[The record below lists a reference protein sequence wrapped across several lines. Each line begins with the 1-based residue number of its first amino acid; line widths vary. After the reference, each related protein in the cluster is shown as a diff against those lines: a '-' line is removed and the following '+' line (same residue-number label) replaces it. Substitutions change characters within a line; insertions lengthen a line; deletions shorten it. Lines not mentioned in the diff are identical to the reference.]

1 MQLHE
6 TIFELALKRSFFF
19 PSNEPYGGTGGFY
32 EYGPVGVLIKH
43 KIENLWRETFI
54 KNEGFHEVETSIV
67 TPEAVLI
74 ASGHVSSF
82 ADPVVE
88 CVKCKT
94 RVRADTMV
102 EEKHFKFHG
111 EKWDG
116 KLETLDRIIS
126 EKGIKC
132 PKCSSEF
139 GRAYMFNLMFQ
150 TGIGGERATA
160 YSRPETAQ
168 GIFTAFPRIF
178 KNHGTKLPLAV
189 GQVGRSFRNEISPRK
204 GLVRMREFTQMELEY
219 FFNPSEPGFGGFGSV
234 SGSRMTM
241 MVKGEREEMTAKD
254 TVERKL
260 AANQIM
266 AYFLARQWEFYR
278 KVGID
283 TKKMHLRV
291 LEAGEIPH
299 YSKGNI
305 DMEVETSYGTIE
317 TIGNA
322 YRTDFDLSQ
331 HSKQSGTDFSVFI
344 ESEKK
349 KVMPHV
355 FELSMGVDRLFYCI
369 LEHCYRDKDKPLEG
383 GSATKTNERPGEGE
397 GGGVRAEGER
407 STKKEWEWFD
417 FPPAIAPYHVAV
429 FPLMSRDGLD
439 KKAEEVAAALRKA
452 GLDVTYRESGS
463 IGRRYARADEIGV
476 PYALTID
483 YDTLNDGTVT
493 IRYRNDGK
501 QERIKIEGCEAL
513 IQKNINDGRL
523 TL

>member
-1 MQLHE
+1 MQLHDR
-6 TIFELALKRSFFF
+6 IFELALKRSFFF
-19 PSNEPYGGTGGFY
+19 PSNEPYGATAGFY

-43 KIENLWRETFI
+43 KIENLWREMFI
-54 KNEGFHEVETSIV
+54 KSEGFHEVETSII
-67 TPEAVLI
+67 TPEPVLV

-88 CVKCKT
+88 CAKCKT
-94 RVRADTMV
+94 RVRADTMA
-102 EEKHFKFHG
+102 EEKHYSLHG

-116 KLETLDRIIS
+116 KLESLDAVIGS
-126 EKGIKC
+126 KGLKC
-132 PKCSSEF
+132 PKCGGEF
-139 GRAYMFNLMFQ
+139 GKAFMFNLMFQ
-150 TGIGGERATA
+150 TGIGGERTIA
-160 YSRPETAQ
+160 YARPETAQ

-178 KNHGTKLPLAV
+178 RNHGTKLPLAV
-189 GQVGRSFRNEISPRK
+189 GQVGKSFRNEISPRK

-219 FFNPSEPGFGGFGSV
+219 FFNPSAPDYEGFA
-234 SGSRMTM
+234 T
-241 MVKGEREEMTAKD
+241 VKGERIMMMVD
-254 TVERKL
+254 GERRPMVADEVVSQKL

-266 AYFLARQWEFYR
+266 AYFLVRQWEFYR

-283 TKKMHLRV
+283 EKKMHLRV
-291 LEAGEIPH
+291 LAAAEVPH

-305 DMEVETSYGTIE
+305 DMEVETSFGTIE

-331 HSKQSGTDFSVFI
+331 HSKHSGSDLSVFM
-344 ESEKK
+344 EAEKK

-355 FELSMGVDRLFYCI
+355 FELSMGVDRLFYCM
-369 LEHCYRDKDKPLEG
+369 LEHCFRDKDEKDEAGNWKL
-383 GSATKTNERPGEGE
+383 GSGKD
-397 GGGVRAEGER
+397 
-407 STKKEWEWFD
+407 WEWFD

-429 FPLMSRDGLD
+429 FPLMTKDGMD
-439 KKAEEVAAALRKA
+439 AKAVEVTALLRQS
-452 GLDVTYRESGS
+452 GLDVSYRDSGS

-483 YDTLNDGTVT
+483 YDTLKDETLT

-501 QERIKIEGCEAL
+501 QERIKIQEAGERIKRDMAEG
-513 IQKNINDGRL
+513 RV

>member
-43 KIENLWRETFI
+43 KMEGLWREIFI
-54 KNEGFHEVETSIV
+54 KSEGFHEVETSII
-67 TPEAVLI
+67 TPEPVLV

-88 CVKCKT
+88 CQGCRT
-94 RVRADTMV
+94 RVRADTLV
-102 EEKHFKFHG
+102 EEKHYSMHG

-116 KLETLDRIIS
+116 KLESLDAVIES
-126 EKGIKC
+126 KGIKC
-132 PKCSSEF
+132 PRCKGDF
-139 GRAYMFNLMFQ
+139 GKAYMFNLMFA
-150 TGIGGERATA
+150 TGIGGERTPA

-178 KNHGTKLPLAV
+178 RNHGTKLPLAV
-189 GQVGRSFRNEISPRK
+189 GQIGRSFRNEISPRK

-219 FFNPSEPGFGGFGSV
+219 FFNPSQPQFPGFGKVADS
-234 SGSRMTM
+234 SMTM
-241 MVKGEREEMTAKD
+241 MVEGKKEEMTSREV
-254 TVERKL
+254 VERKL
-260 AANQIM
+260 AANEIM
-266 AYFLARQWEFYR
+266 AYFLARQWEFYG

-283 TKKMHLRV
+283 PKRMHLRV
-291 LEAGEIPH
+291 LGNAEVPH

-331 HSKQSGTDFSVFI
+331 HTKHSGSDFSVFI

-369 LEHCYRDKDKPLEG
+369 LEHCYREKD
-383 GSATKTNERPGEGE
+383 TKDEAGAWKLGTG
-397 GGGVRAEGER
+397 
-407 STKKEWEWFD
+407 KEWEWFD

-439 KKAEEVAAALRKA
+439 EKAMEVASMLREA

-476 PYALTID
+476 PYALTVD
-483 YDTLNDGTVT
+483 YDTLKDGTLT

-501 QERIKIEGCEAL
+501 QERIKISGCQDT
-513 IQKNINDGRL
+513 IKDNIRKGRL
-523 TL
+523 AL